1 MITRNEKTEGQ
12 LNEMIEEGA
21 EKYAAFMDVVFPGWK
36 EDPNSKDTP
45 RRVAKMFI
53 KELSEGLYLPMPKIT
68 SFENVDKYDGI
79 VFQGNI
85 EVKSFCSHHHMPFMG
100 KAYVAY
106 IPDEKGKI
114 IGLSKLN
121 RVVRLFSKRPQVQE
135 NLTQQIHDY
144 LNDILGKN
152 KGIAVFIEAQHTCVS
167 HRGIEQDSTMKT
179 AKLSGYFFSDEIG
192 TRQEFYRMV
201 ADMKR

>member
-1 MITRNEKTEGQ
+1 MITRSEKTEDQ
-12 LNEMIEEGA
+12 LNKMIEEGA
-21 EKYAAFMDVVFPGWK
+21 EKYATFMDVVFPGWK

-53 KELSEGLYLPMPKIT
+53 RELSEGLYLPMPKIT

-100 KAYVAY
+100 KAHVAY
-106 IPDEKGKI
+106 IPDENGKI

-121 RVVRLFSKRPQVQE
+121 RIVRLFSRRPQVQE

-144 LNDILGKN
+144 LNETLGKN

-167 HRGIEQDSTMKT
+167 HRGVEQDSTMKT

-201 ADMKR
+201 ADTKR